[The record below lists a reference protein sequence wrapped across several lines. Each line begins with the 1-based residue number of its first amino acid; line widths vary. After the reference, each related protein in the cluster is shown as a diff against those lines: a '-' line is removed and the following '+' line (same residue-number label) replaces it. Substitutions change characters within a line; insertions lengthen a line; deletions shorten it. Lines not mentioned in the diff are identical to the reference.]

1 MGKGHRAERLGEEIR
16 KIISTMLLRELKDPA
31 LSGMISITAVKVTSD
46 GSYANVFVNEMSS
59 KDAEADDEHKQEVL
73 AGFERAKG
81 LIKREIGKQVKLRHV
96 PELIFKWDSS
106 MEYGRKMSKILD
118 SLHIEDY
125 ADDEETD
132 DLVEENDEF

>member
-16 KIISTMLLRELKDPA
+16 KIISTLLLRELKDPR
-31 LSGMISITAVKVTSD
+31 LSGMISVTTVRVTSD
-46 GSYANVFVNEMSS
+46 GSYATVFVNEMGST
-59 KDAEADDEHKQEVL
+59 DAEADDEHKAEVL

-81 LIKREIGKQVKLRHV
+81 LIRREIGKQVKLRHV

-106 MEYGRKMSKILD
+106 MEYGRKMSQILD

-125 ADDEETD
+125 ADDEEID
-132 DLVEENDEF
+132 DLVEEDDEF